1 MIHYIDAEG
10 KDFSFHFFS
19 FFDLQNRVNVLA
31 LPARSCM
38 PVCFLLFPV
47 ASLERGLTAEL

>member
-1 MIHYIDAEG
+1 MPKAKTFLFI
-10 KDFSFHFFS
+10 SFLS